1 MLHSPTLDNLALV
14 AEPAG
19 TPGDLV
25 ERSRDGDTTAFV
37 TLYRNHVNQLYGFLL
52 RRLTDREVAEEA
64 TQEVFTRALAGL
76 HRCRSEAHFPGWLFG
91 IARHVV
97 AEHYKTARS
106 APADLAGEAE
116 PADPNLGPEELAVR
130 AEHARELHRA
140 RERCLTTNEQ
150 TLFDLLL
157 AGLTDKQIATALNRR
172 SGAVRTAHWRLMIK
186 LRGCL
191 NMLAGLKGA
200 RNASV

>member
-1 MLHSPTLDNLALV
+1 MLHSPTLQNQVSGAG
-14 AEPAG
+14 PAG
-19 TPGDLV
+19 TLGDLV
-25 ERSRDGDTTAFV
+25 QRSRDGDTTAFV
-37 TLYRNHVNQLYGFLL
+37 TLYRSHVSQVYGFLH
-52 RRLTDREVAEEA
+52 RRLADRDAAEEA

-97 AEHYKTARS
+97 SEQYKVARC
-106 APADLAGEAE
+106 APIELAGEVE
-116 PADPNLGPEELAVR
+116 PADPDPSPEEQAVR

-140 RERCLTTNEQ
+140 RERCLTASEQ

-172 SGAVRTAHWRLMIK
+172 SGAIRTAHWRLMIK
-186 LRGCL
+186 LRGCQ
-191 NMLAGLKGA
+191 NMLAGLRGA
-200 RNASV
+200 GNASV